1 MISNEDDLRAAAAGL
16 MPQLPADYWDAKL
29 LIAFL
34 NQLNDWRAGRGS
46 VVPQEAMPRLTK
58 PPKLKLVPKE

>member
-1 MISNEDDLRAAAAGL
+1 MPSNEDLRTAAAAL
-16 MPQLPADYWDAKL
+16 APQLPADYWDAKR

-34 NQLNDWRAGRGS
+34 GQLNDRRAGNGS
-46 VVPQEAMPRLTK
+46 VVSLETTPRLTK

>member
-1 MISNEDDLRAAAAGL
+1 MLSNEDLRTAAAAL
-16 MPQLPADYWDAKL
+16 APQLPADYWDAKR

-34 NQLNDWRAGRGS
+34 GQHRRAGRGS
-46 VVPQEAMPRLTK
+46 VVPLETTPRLTK